1 MVMKRL
7 LAVILLALPLAVR
20 AQKADERVGK
30 LLGEGDYFA
39 LGKKLPVLKSR
50 MTNPVLGC
58 LADGLLGSMFNRPA
72 EAVVAFDSLLSF
84 YADALESGSRADMEA
99 MRGINLMMLKRYGE
113 AADRTA
119 SFLEGEESPDD
130 YMFSCGFVL
139 RASDALR
146 DRPAG
151 RLERPA
157 ENVRV
162 PFRATKSGRGEAMLV
177 PVTVDGRP
185 CEFIFDTGCA
195 FFNFVTERFASETGL
210 EIIAD
215 SIPITGMGSGFVR
228 LGMADSLS
236 VGALTYRNPVFLIA
250 PDDSLTNLALP
261 TGAVLGTDFLQAAG
275 TIVFRPA
282 EGTVEFPAMS
292 GNAAGE
298 SPNMYMTAGQLYAEV
313 VFRGRPLTMHF
324 DTGNV
329 KSNFYSSF
337 YDRFGRWVRR
347 RGEKDET
354 QYGGYGGIRTLPV
367 YRLPDVRLELAGR
380 KFGLSDTEVVL
391 EWDGFSE
398 GNASGSLGYDF
409 VGAFDSLSLDYNNMR
424 LEGEV
429 AGI

>member
-1 MVMKRL
+1 MKRL
-7 LAVILLALPLAVR
+7 LAVIMLAVPLAVR

-39 LGKKLPVLKSR
+39 LGKELPALKGR

-72 EAVVAFDSLLSF
+72 EAVAAFDSLLTF
-84 YADALESGSRADMEA
+84 YPEALAPGSRADMEA
-99 MRGINLMMLKRYGE
+99 MRGVNLMMLKRYGE
-113 AADRTA
+113 AADKTA
-119 SFLEGEESPDD
+119 GFLEGAENPED

-139 RASDALR
+139 RASEALR
-146 DRPAG
+146 ERPVG

-157 ENVRV
+157 ESVRV
-162 PFRATKSGRGEAMLV
+162 PFRAQESGRGEAMLV
-177 PVTVDGRP
+177 PATVDGRP

-195 FFNFVTERFASETGL
+195 FFNFVTERFASENGL
-210 EIIAD
+210 EIVAD
-215 SIPITGMGSGFVR
+215 SIPITGMGTGFVK

-236 VGALTYRNPVFLIA
+236 VGALTYRNPVFLVA

-282 EGTVEFPAMS
+282 EGTVEFPVKKV
-292 GNAAGE
+292 GPAGE
-298 SPNMYMTAGQLYAEV
+298 DPNMYMTSGQLYAEV
-313 VFRGRPLTMHF
+313 TFRGRPLTMHF

-347 RGEKDET
+347 HGEKDET
-354 QYGGYGGIRTLPV
+354 QYGGYGGIRTLTV
-367 YRLPDVRLELAGR
+367 YRLPEVALGLAGHE
-380 KFGLSDTEVVL
+380 FELTGTEVVL

-398 GNASGSLGYDF
+398 GSASGSLGYDF
-409 VGAFDSLSLDYNNMR
+409 VGTFDSLTLDYDNMR
-424 LEGEV
+424 LEGGGT
-429 AGI
+429 GI